1 MDHQQLFFSTRTYFD
16 SNDEFDSTIGSIDQD
31 FDGFMFS
38 NASVVDDAFDFGI
51 GLPIDTIGE
60 SPSFDLSLEEEGCKQ
75 NYDEGNSSRKRM
87 KCKRDRSKTLV
98 AERRR
103 SRMKD
108 KLYAL
113 RSLVPNITKMDKA
126 SIIGDAIVYVQS
138 LKDEAKKLSDDISI
152 LESSPTSKDDQI
164 FLRVPIDNM
173 GVKQTEQYH
182 YKKKQCGGKIYT
194 ECDGS

>member
-1 MDHQQLFFSTRTYFD
+1 MHFQIMVCVRMD
-16 SNDEFDSTIGSIDQD
+16 
-31 FDGFMFS
+31 
-38 NASVVDDAFDFGI
+38 NAYMYTHI
-51 GLPIDTIGE
+51 CNCIM
-60 SPSFDLSLEEEGCKQ
+60 Q
-75 NYDEGNSSRKRM
+75 
-87 KCKRDRSKTLV
+87 
-98 AERRR
+98 
-103 SRMKD
+103 
-108 KLYAL
+108 
-113 RSLVPNITKMDKA
+113 MDKA